1 MRSNEFAFGLQ
12 TKMPFFLILHPT
24 CIQQMFKLVLNMQS
38 NPFFYCFT
46 KNFILKNFVL
56 FEGEK

>member
-38 NPFFYCFT
+38 TPFF
-46 KNFILKNFVL
+46 LL
-56 FEGEK
+56 FYEEFYFK